1 MLSIL
6 VDKTVDNYNNLS
18 IIIHNIVQMLYIL
31 VDVNVDKFFVYDYN

>member
-31 VDVNVDKFFVYDYN
+31 VDVNVDKFFVYYYK